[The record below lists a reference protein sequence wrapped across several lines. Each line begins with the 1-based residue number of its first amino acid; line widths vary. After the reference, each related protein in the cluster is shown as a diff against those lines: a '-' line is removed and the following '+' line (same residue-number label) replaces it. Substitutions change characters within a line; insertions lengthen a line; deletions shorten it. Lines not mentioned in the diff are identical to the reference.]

1 MVDALAGREG
11 KIGGLAKLL
20 KVFLPYLVWNTVFDN
35 TRVVTEMGETPARF
49 SDYCLPL
56 LKFSTKAR
64 FAYPYLDWPAG
75 AAAGQSAAR
84 QSAQPGVREIRP

>member
-35 TRVVTEMGETPARF
+35 SRVVAEMGEQPARF
-49 SDYCLPL
+49 SEYCLPL
-56 LKFSTKAR
+56 LQFSTKAR
-64 FAYPYLDWPAG
+64 FAYPYLDWPAEAKTG
-75 AAAGQSAAR
+75 ASGL
-84 QSAQPGVREIRP
+84 RP